1 MLYVN
6 VPRSTKISASRNNLK
21 REPSKDSTQ
30 SIVQHV
36 DCLPEAQTEC
46 AQEYYQD
53 ARGGTLCEEH
63 GRAQDQASLQT
74 VQKKII
80 QS

>member
-30 SIVQHV
+30 S
-36 DCLPEAQTEC
+36 EC

-63 GRAQDQASLQT
+63 GRARDQASLQT

-80 QS
+80 LS